1 MTPERWQQ
9 IKGVLDQALDLAPSE
24 RAALLDRACS
34 TDSSLR
40 KEVEV
45 LLASDE
51 EAGADFLNEIRGLD
65 LRTTAD
71 PYLSSAT
78 SSATPA
84 HNWIG
89 RRVGPYKIVE
99 QIGVG
104 GMGEVYRAFRAD
116 DQYKK
121 QVALKVV
128 RGGQDSA
135 FVVSRFR
142 NERQILAGLDHP
154 NVARL
159 HDGGPPKMA
168 FFIL

>member
-1 MTPERWQQ
+1 M
-9 IKGVLDQALDLAPSE
+9 DQALDLAPSE
-24 RAALLDRACS
+24 RAALLDRVCS

-65 LRTTAD
+65 LGTTVS
-71 PYLSSAT
+71 PYESSAT
-78 SSATPA
+78 SSATSA

-121 QVALKVV
+121 QVAIK
-128 RGGQDSA
+128 
-135 FVVSRFR
+135 SRARRSGFR
-142 NERQILAGLDHP
+142 LL
-154 NVARL
+154 
-159 HDGGPPKMA
+159 
-168 FFIL
+168 